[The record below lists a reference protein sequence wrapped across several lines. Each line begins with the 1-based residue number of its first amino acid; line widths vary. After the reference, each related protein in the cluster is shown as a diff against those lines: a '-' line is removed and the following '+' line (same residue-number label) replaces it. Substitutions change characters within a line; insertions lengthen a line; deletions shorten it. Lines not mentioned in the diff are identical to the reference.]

1 MCGRRRPAAPA
12 RDDQDGPE
20 GSVHV
25 ESPTPPQAASIGR
38 PFCRS
43 WATLLSSTLI
53 LVTNHSRIECGESES
68 KDRSRMGRCLCCLN
82 HCQQAGLWPTENSL
96 QWRVDATEASLRA
109 ILQVSS
115 CRLSYLILTGGCSCR
130 LSGCGAPAHRQL
142 ADCEQIRDDFDSF
155 TAVLQGN
162 VNSTR

>member
-1 MCGRRRPAAPA
+1 MCGRQRPAAPA
-12 RDDQDGPE
+12 RDDQDWVE

-53 LVTNHSRIECGESES
+53 LVTNRSRIECGESES
-68 KDRSRMGRCLCCLN
+68 KDRSRMGLCLCC
-82 HCQQAGLWPTENSL
+82 QQEGLWPTENCL
-96 QWRVDATEASLRA
+96 QWRVDATEAPLRA

-115 CRLSYLILTGGCSCR
+115 CRVSYLILTGGCSCR
-130 LSGCGAPAHRQL
+130 LSGCGELGAPAHRQL
-142 ADCEQIRDDFDSF
+142 ADCEQRQSF
-155 TAVLQGN
+155 RSRKSVI
-162 VNSTR
+162 